1 MDRPTLIQKVSFAH
15 QLAEPVLAAL
25 ASSASEQSIE
35 RGAII
40 TLEGEPAAAMYVVLE
55 GRVKVVRHSVEGREQ
70 ILHIVEPFDH
80 FNTVP
85 IFGGGSCPA
94 TTEALLPTR
103 LLIWPRDQMRQL
115 AQTHAELAMALLG
128 EFANRLRGMVGLV
141 ENLALHTVNGRLA
154 RLLLQQAALA
164 EQGNAPSVLTQAD
177 MAAHIGSVR
186 EMVGRALKAFEAAG
200 LISLNRG
207 TIQIIDPA
215 GLAAQSDL

>member
-1 MDRPTLIQKVSFAH
+1 MGRPTLIQRVSFARH
-15 QLAEPVLAAL
+15 LSAPVLADL
-25 ASSASEQSIE
+25 ASSASERSIE

-55 GRVKVVRHSVEGREQ
+55 GRVKVVRHSLEGREQ

-103 LLIWPRDQMRQL
+103 LLLWPRDQMHHL
-115 AQTHAELAMALLG
+115 AQTHSELALAILG
-128 EFANRLRGMVGLV
+128 EFANRLRGMVGLI

-164 EQGNAPSVLTQAD
+164 EQGQAVMVLTQAE

-186 EMVGRALKAFEAAG
+186 EMVGRALKAFEAAE
-200 LISLNRG
+200 LISIERG
-207 TIQIIDPA
+207 SIQIIDPA
-215 GLAAQSDL
+215 GLAAQADL

>member
-1 MDRPTLIQKVSFAH
+1 MERPTLIQRVSFARH
-15 QLAEPVLAAL
+15 LSAPVLADL
-25 ASSASEQSIE
+25 ASSASERSIE

-55 GRVKVVRHSVEGREQ
+55 GRVKVVRHSLEGREQ

-85 IFGGGSCPA
+85 IFGGGACPA
-94 TTEALLPTR
+94 TTEALQPTR
-103 LLIWPRDQMRQL
+103 LLIWPSDQMRHL
-115 AQTHAELAMALLG
+115 AQTHSELALAILG
-128 EFANRLRGMVGLV
+128 EFANRLRGMVGLI

-164 EQGNAPSVLTQAD
+164 EQGQAVTVLTQAE

-200 LISLNRG
+200 LISIERG
-207 TIQIIDPA
+207 SIQIIDPA
-215 GLAAQSDL
+215 GLAAQADL